1 MDKIKVG
8 VIGCGMQAPKHISGL
23 RRIPGTEIVLAD
35 KVPHL
40 AAELGGKEGLQWLP
54 EVKEL
59 FADPEIK
66 AIDICTPTTSHVELI
81 NLSLESGKDF
91 FCEKPLCEELEA
103 AKRIQDMLAK
113 DGKIGM
119 MGYVYRFSP
128 PFELGHAIFADVPN
142 TGESMVLGRVLTAFF
157 RLGGRGGRQVW
168 KHRKAEGGG
177 AINEML
183 VHMID
188 MAIWFFGPVKEAEIL
203 ASAIMRP
210 KRMIQGKEEEVDAE
224 DYVLARLK
232 TKSGVE
238 VVCQADLI
246 TPVFTQLL
254 EVQGENGTFMASI
267 QPDMPSFIFCN
278 EAVAGYPA
286 GKTVLNFGM
295 RNLFEAQMAEF
306 IRRVRTRQEPDRGT
320 VKDSILL
327 LEAMNLLRKEK
338 I

>member
-1 MDKIKVG
+1 MERIKVG
-8 VIGCGMQAPKHISGL
+8 IVGCGKQAPKHISGL
-23 RRIPGTEIVLAD
+23 LRIPGTEIVLAD

-40 AAELGGKEGLQWLP
+40 AAELGRKVGLHWVP
-54 EVKEL
+54 EDKEL

-66 AIDICTPTTSHVELI
+66 AIDICTPTNSHVELI
-81 NLSLESGKDF
+81 KRSLESGKDF
-91 FCEKPLCEELEA
+91 FCEKPLCQELEA
-103 AKRIQDMLAK
+103 AKGIQEQLENDSR
-113 DGKIGM
+113 IGM

-128 PFELGHAIFADVPN
+128 PFELAHSIFADVPN
-142 TGESMVLGRVLTAFF
+142 TGESIVLGRVLTAFF
-157 RLGGRGGRQVW
+157 RLGGRGGHQVW
-168 KHRKAEGGG
+168 KHRKADGGG

-188 MAIWFFGPVKEAEIL
+188 LAIWFFGPVKEAEIL
-203 ASAIMRP
+203 AIATLRP

-238 VVCQADLI
+238 VVCQTDLI

-267 QPDMPSFIFCN
+267 QPDMPSFVFCN

-306 IRRVRTRQEPDRGT
+306 IRRVRTRQEPDRCT

>member
-1 MDKIKVG
+1 MERIKVG
-8 VIGCGMQAPKHISGL
+8 VVGCGKQAPKHISGL
-23 RRIPGTEIVLAD
+23 LRIPGIEIVLAD

-40 AAELGGKEGLQWLP
+40 AAELGGKEGLDWVP

-66 AIDICTPTTSHVELI
+66 AIDICAPTKSHVELI
-81 NLSLESGKDF
+81 KRSLESGKDF

-103 AKRIQDMLAK
+103 AKGIQEQLEN
-113 DGKIGM
+113 DGRIGM

-128 PFELGHAIFADVPN
+128 PFELGHSIFADVPN
-142 TGESMVLGRVLTAFF
+142 TGECLVLGRVLTAFF
-157 RLGGRGGRQVW
+157 RLGGRGGHQVW
-168 KHRKAEGGG
+168 KHRKADGGG

-188 MAIWFFGPVKEAEIL
+188 LAIWFFGPVKEAEIL
-203 ASAIMRP
+203 AIATMRP

-224 DYVLARLK
+224 DYVLVRLK
-232 TKSGVE
+232 TENGVE
-238 VVCQADLI
+238 VVCQTDLI

-286 GKTVLNFGM
+286 GKTALNFGR

-306 IRRVRTRQEPDRGT
+306 IRRVRTRQEPDRCT